1 MFYTCNY
8 NIRVTH
14 RNGAIKHIFYTN
26 QITEGSS
33 ADCSLFILSLHALA
47 LHLAVKILLQIF
59 LYEDLSTLALH
70 TSVSCISL
78 QNASRTALCYATIL
92 LSENIPNIWHKSST
106 KHKEVR
112 PDWNDKN
119 DNANYAPSYH
129 MEGFTNGSGC
139 HFKEIFDQVRK
150 DLDCELFYSELKR
163 HNVSHYIYYLAT
175 DNIHIVLEN
184 DNTVLIKGLKKVV
197 NVKFS
202 KNTSCKTSYDRLKS
216 EITFQ
221 QYRKILLKQEFSDGL
236 QISMNI
242 KDITIPLIIH
252 YYLLRA
258 FRTLHKSFR

>member
-1 MFYTCNY
+1 MPAGPHF
-8 NIRVTH
+8 VT
-14 RNGAIKHIFYTN
+14 
-26 QITEGSS
+26 QP
-33 ADCSLFILSLHALA
+33 
-47 LHLAVKILLQIF
+47 
-59 LYEDLSTLALH
+59 
-70 TSVSCISL
+70 
-78 QNASRTALCYATIL
+78 IL

-129 MEGFTNGSGC
+129 MEGFTNGSVAI
-139 HFKEIFDQVRK
+139 FKEIFDQVRK

-202 KNTSCKTSYDRLKS
+202 RNTHLIETSYDRLKS
-216 EITFQ
+216 REITFQ
-221 QYRKILLKQEFSDGL
+221 QYRENLAKAGVFRWVTNIHEHKRYYYTFDNSLLFTESIQNTT
-236 QISMNI
+236 QIF
-242 KDITIPLIIH
+242 P
-252 YYLLRA
+252 R
-258 FRTLHKSFR
+258 